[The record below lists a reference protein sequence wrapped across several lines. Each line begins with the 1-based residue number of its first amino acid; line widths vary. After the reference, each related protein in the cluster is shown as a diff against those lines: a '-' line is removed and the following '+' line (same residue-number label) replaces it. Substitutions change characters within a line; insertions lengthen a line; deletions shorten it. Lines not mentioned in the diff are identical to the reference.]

1 MIEVRLTVKADLE
14 RYERI
19 LVRVQKILT
28 LLILL
33 FTFVKD
39 SVPFGS

>member
-1 MIEVRLTVKADLE
+1 MFEVRLTVKADLE
-14 RYERI
+14 RCEKI

-39 SVPFGS
+39 SAPFVS